1 MMHGQAA
8 SGPRGPRDAEEMRP
22 ASSTRTRLLTMTG
35 IGRPADP
42 SVSVG
47 AVGDAARRRAAG
59 VVDAPREEGRPRGEN
74 AVATGGWREVPRH
87 GRATRDATARA
98 WAMRMSMSAG
108 GKDVRHEA

>member
-1 MMHGQAA
+1 MHGQAA

-42 SVSVG
+42 SVSVCD
-47 AVGDAARRRAAG
+47 VGDAARRRAAG

-74 AVATGGWREVPRH
+74 AVATAGGWREVPRH
-87 GRATRDATARA
+87 GRATRDAAIRAR
-98 WAMRMSMSAG
+98 AMRMSAGGG